1 MARPTHY
8 NFLHHA
14 RKLYQQYLV
23 DEFERNETGNLTW
36 FRLNQK
42 TIHAEKYSQLRDH
55 LSKQDVE
62 NSGTVMILPAD
73 YPTSDRW
80 YHRKYKN
87 AMSIVRVKGKPTFF
101 ITMTMDVKC
110 KEVTDPLKLDETPY
124 DRPDI
129 ICRVYE
135 MKK

>member
-1 MARPTHY
+1 MARSTHY
-8 NFLHHA
+8 NFLNHA

-23 DEFERNETGNLTW
+23 DEFERKETGNMTW

-55 LSKQDVE
+55 LSNQDVE

-73 YPTSDRW
+73 YPTSDWW

-87 AMSIVRVKGKPTFF
+87 AMSIVRVKGKPTF
-101 ITMTMDVKC
+101 
-110 KEVTDPLKLDETPY
+110 LLQ
-124 DRPDI
+124 
-129 ICRVYE
+129 
-135 MKK
+135 